1 MNARRIALTAVS
13 IAIVTVLVASVPVP
27 IPATGG
33 FTHPGAVAE
42 IFVAVAFGPIVGM
55 VAAGVGAAL
64 ADLILG
70 YGSWA
75 PLTLIAHGSLGLLA
89 GWLGQKMV
97 GRLEIVRWYMY
108 VVGLAAFAIAV
119 SAMLHAAGEAAT
131 SDAQFIGEENYL
143 LFGGVI
149 LLVSVVALGFGG
161 ILEKSVS
168 VEDRPP
174 VESRV
179 GGMFAGWIVGGL
191 ALVALYFIGQATV
204 YGLGVAGA
212 VVELPINLFQ
222 VSLGVLGVGL
232 YFLVRAVY
240 PQIDQ
245 LAGDKGF
252 TDVSE
257 D

>member
-89 GWLGQKMV
+89 GWLSR
-97 GRLEIVRWYMY
+97 GR
-108 VVGLAAFAIAV
+108 G
-119 SAMLHAAGEAAT
+119 
-131 SDAQFIGEENYL
+131 
-143 LFGGVI
+143 
-149 LLVSVVALGFGG
+149 
-161 ILEKSVS
+161 K
-168 VEDRPP
+168 
-174 VESRV
+174 
-179 GGMFAGWIVGGL
+179 GGMFAGWIAGGL

-212 VVELPINLFQ
+212 AAELPINLFQ
-222 VSLGVLGVGL
+222 VGLGVLGLGL

-245 LAGDKGF
+245 LAGGKGF

-257 D
+257 GCSPVPAAAWRGATHPEPAAESPVGRARGTESRGGPRRPVTCGSKCRGARVAPLSA

>member
-89 GWLGQKMV
+89 GWLSR
-97 GRLEIVRWYMY
+97 GR
-108 VVGLAAFAIAV
+108 G
-119 SAMLHAAGEAAT
+119 
-131 SDAQFIGEENYL
+131 
-143 LFGGVI
+143 
-149 LLVSVVALGFGG
+149 
-161 ILEKSVS
+161 K
-168 VEDRPP
+168 
-174 VESRV
+174 
-179 GGMFAGWIVGGL
+179 GGMFAGWIAGGL

-212 VVELPINLFQ
+212 AAELPINLFQ
-222 VSLGVLGVGL
+222 VGLGVLGLGL

-245 LAGDKGF
+245 LAGGKGF

-257 D
+257 S